1 MGLIVQKYGGTSLA
15 DLEKINNA
23 AKRVINT
30 FDRGNDVVVVLSAMG
45 DVTDDLSKM
54 AEQITTTPDRR
65 ELDVLLA
72 TGEQVAASLLA
83 ITLQSMNY
91 SARSLLGHQVKVVT
105 DKTHG
110 NARIVDIGA
119 DRIID
124 LIKNGTIVVIA
135 GFQGVDPQGNITTLG
150 RGGSDTSAVAIASA
164 LSADMCEIYTDVSG
178 IYTADPNVCDLA
190 RKLEKISYDEMLEM
204 ASLGAKVLQIRSVAF
219 AKKYNVP
226 VHVRSSF
233 SEEEGTMVVNEDDG
247 MEGLVVSA
255 VTYDKNQARITL
267 KKVPDQPGTAAK
279 IFTPIADAGI
289 QVDMI
294 IQNMRSGG
302 QTDLTFTVSK
312 TDSNQAISIAKGV
325 AKEIGAEEVFGDKKI
340 AKVSVIGVGMKNHA
354 GVAVRMFTALAEE
367 NINIWL
373 ITTSEIRIS
382 CVVTEKYAELA
393 ARVLHSAFGLD
404 KENSML

>member
-1 MGLIVQKYGGTSLA
+1 
-15 DLEKINNA
+15 
-23 AKRVINT
+23 
-30 FDRGNDVVVVLSAMG
+30 
-45 DVTDDLSKM
+45 
-54 AEQITTTPDRR
+54 
-65 ELDVLLA
+65 
-72 TGEQVAASLLA
+72 
-83 ITLQSMNY
+83 
-91 SARSLLGHQVKVVT
+91 
-105 DKTHG
+105 
-110 NARIVDIGA
+110 
-119 DRIID
+119 
-124 LIKNGTIVVIA
+124 
-135 GFQGVDPQGNITTLG
+135 
-150 RGGSDTSAVAIASA
+150 
-164 LSADMCEIYTDVSG
+164 MCEIYTDVNG

-340 AKVSVIGVGMKNHA
+340 AKVSVIGVGMKNHT